1 MRVDFEESYT
11 EYEEIDDLS
20 VLEDSDISEA
30 AMQPVQ
36 GAFPQ
41 PLYQLKL
48 EYSKETFYAAHIG
61 LDVQAGDYVIA
72 PTRYGEDMAVV
83 MGAVRNPIGASVK
96 DVVTIT
102 RKADNSD
109 FARARENKEKEKTAA
124 LLFKEKVAAHQLE
137 M

>member
-20 VLEDSDISEA
+20 VLEDGDIPEVE
-30 AMQPVQ
+30 MQPVQ

-48 EYSKETFYAAHIG
+48 EYSKETFYATNAG
-61 LDVQAGDYVIA
+61 LDVRAGDYVIA

-96 DVVTIT
+96 DVVTIHGKQT
-102 RKADNSD
+102 ITILRGCKKIKKKRKRRRFFLKRKLRLISL
-109 FARARENKEKEKTAA
+109 R
-124 LLFKEKVAAHQLE
+124 
-137 M
+137 